1 MDAVK
6 VSEVIA
12 NRDGGNHGAEQT
24 HVSAQRAGAEA
35 KPSAYAEMRMP
46 CQLMRRQVAGAE

>member
-46 CQLMRRQVAGAE
+46 CQLMRRQVAGGE